1 MPTGRLPL
9 CSNAGRLMIDLEP
22 PLNWQSRRPDG
33 RFNETTFPATFA
45 MFYGTIKR
53 IEPDRGFGFIE
64 TGGRDV
70 YFHAVDIGDE
80 VFQRLQPGQ
89 PVTFEYAPRQRD
101 VEPEERKG
109 PRAVKLKLIE
119 RMPGGVLPRTPQELA
134 PK

>member
-1 MPTGRLPL
+1 
-9 CSNAGRLMIDLEP
+9 
-22 PLNWQSRRPDG
+22 
-33 RFNETTFPATFA
+33 

-134 PK
+134 PKHHPRAKQRKATWKRRIDVRGKQADGDGGG